1 MKDLLL
7 LVSIICSINCYS
19 QNPNPELF
27 QTWYLTYVQNN
38 DFAEPINVV
47 EIVPAVTPTL
57 TISSDL
63 SFTGEGACNT
73 YNGLIT
79 NVDSASGIF
88 QTTQFIQT
96 LSICSPEIHNTL
108 EISYFNFLQ
117 SAIQYMITPQG
128 EGLIMTMYNPL
139 MGTAIFQ
146 NFSLKTSDFDSERI
160 AIYPNPTNSDIYLNF
175 KSLNISKIQIVNS
188 IGQNVK
194 TLNNDFESINI
205 ADLSSGI
212 YILKINTEFGM
223 INKKIVK
230 E

>member
-1 MKDLLL
+1 
-7 LVSIICSINCYS
+7 
-19 QNPNPELF
+19 
-27 QTWYLTYVQNN
+27 
-38 DFAEPINVV
+38 
-47 EIVPAVTPTL
+47 
-57 TISSDL
+57 
-63 SFTGEGACNT
+63 
-73 YNGLIT
+73 LIT

-88 QTTQFIQT
+88 QTAQFIQT

-117 SAIQYMITPQG
+117 SAIQYLITPQG

-139 MGTAIFQ
+139 MGTAVFQ

-188 IGQNVK
+188 IGQNIK
-194 TLNNDFESINI
+194 TINNDFESINI

-212 YILKINTEFGM
+212 YILKINTELGM